1 MRVIIEKRSRR
12 LTVFDGERELFHCRA
27 ALGRE
32 PEGPKRREG
41 DGRTPEGVYTVCLVK
56 ERGKYGRSLGLSY
69 PGVED
74 ARVALLRGEIDAA
87 TLCAVER
94 AHREGRRPPW
104 GSPLG
109 GEIYIHEGGSLS
121 DWTQG
126 CIALDASDM
135 DRLFPLRDTLEAVE
149 IRP

>member
-1 MRVIIEKRSRR
+1 MQVVIEKHDRK
-12 LTVFDGERELFHCRA
+12 LTVFDGERKVLCCRA

-32 PEGPKRREG
+32 PEGPKQREG
-41 DGRTPEGVYTVCLVK
+41 DGRTPEGTYTICLVK
-56 ERGKYGRSLGLSY
+56 EQGKYGRSLGLSY

-74 ARVALLRGEIDAA
+74 AQAALLRGEIDH
-87 TLCAVER
+87 TTFCAVEQ

-104 GSPLG
+104 GSPMG
-109 GEIYIHEGGSLS
+109 GEIYIHEGGSQH

-135 DRLFPLRDTLEAVE
+135 DRLFPLRERIELVV

>member
-1 MRVIIEKRSRR
+1 MRVIIEKRARR
-12 LTVFDGERELFHCRA
+12 LTVLDGEREVFRCRA
-27 ALGRE
+27 GLGRV
-32 PEGPKRREG
+32 PEGSKQREG
-41 DGRTPEGVYTVCLVK
+41 DGRTPEGVYAVCLVK

-74 ARVALLRGEIDAA
+74 ARAALLRGEIDRA
-87 TLCAVER
+87 TCLAVER

-109 GEIYIHEGGSLS
+109 GEIYIHEGGSRS

-135 DRLFPLRDTLEAVE
+135 DRLFPLRDKLEAVE

>member
-1 MRVIIEKRSRR
+1 MRVIIEKHERR
-12 LTVFDGERELFHCRA
+12 LTVFEGEREVFRCRV
-27 ALGRE
+27 ALGYE
-32 PEGPKRREG
+32 PEGPKQREG
-41 DGRTPEGVYTVCLVK
+41 DGRTPEGVYTICLVK

-69 PGVED
+69 PGIRD
-74 ARVALLRGEIDAA
+74 AQEALLRGEIDLA
-87 TLCAVER
+87 TFLAVDK
-94 AHREGRRPPW
+94 AHQEGRRPPW

-109 GEIYIHEGGSLS
+109 GEIYIHEGGSPC

-135 DRLFPLRDTLEAVE
+135 DRLFPLRDRLEAVE